1 MRKLQLCGVAAVL
14 AAIPPVLGGCGDDDD
29 TPPIG
34 QAGGTAGTGGTGG
47 TGGTEAGT
55 GGGGTGGSG
64 GSAGTAGTAGTGGS
78 AGDGGIVGCGPRP
91 SGDPTPLGA
100 TIAVDMTLDPLKVYS
115 LNTAGT
121 FVNAPATLTIPPCTT
136 ILGGP
141 QSALIITR
149 GAKIMAVGEKD
160 KPIVFTSIAAVGQR
174 APGDWGGIVMLG
186 RAQVNQPGGE
196 AAIEGID
203 PNATGGRYGP
213 GTAAAVNDDNSGTL
227 KYVRI
232 EFAGFKFGSNNELNG
247 LTMGGVGSGTTIDYV
262 MVHQPLDD
270 GFEWFG
276 GTVNASH
283 LVVND
288 TAPAPG
294 GGDDI
299 YDCDFGFVGKVT
311 NFFARKSRVS
321 SNDPNG
327 FEWDNSAKG
336 EDYTPKTNPT
346 FEKGTLCGTD
356 LTAAS
361 GGSYGAV
368 FRRRTNGTINQI
380 VWSGW
385 KFAFDIRDA
394 DVTPNP
400 TAITVTNSIVA
411 SGTEVANAASTPAF
425 DEAMW
430 FSMGAGN
437 QSNVDPGFSAAD
449 CFAAPGS
456 AEFKKVMDSNKGAF
470 QDDKTW
476 MEGAWLDWSD
486 N

>member
-1 MRKLQLCGVAAVL
+1 
-14 AAIPPVLGGCGDDDD
+14 
-29 TPPIG
+29 
-34 QAGGTAGTGGTGG
+34 
-47 TGGTEAGT
+47 
-55 GGGGTGGSG
+55 
-64 GSAGTAGTAGTGGS
+64 
-78 AGDGGIVGCGPRP
+78 
-91 SGDPTPLGA
+91 
-100 TIAVDMTLDPLKVYS
+100 MTLDASKVYS
-115 LNTAGT
+115 LATAGT

-136 ILGGP
+136 IVGGA
-141 QSALIITR
+141 QSALIVTR

-160 KPIVFTSIAAVGQR
+160 RPIVFTSNAAIGQR
-174 APGDWGGIVMLG
+174 APGDWGGIVILG
-186 RAQVNQPGGE
+186 RAHINQPGGE

-203 PNATGGRYGP
+203 PNASGGKYGP
-213 GTAAAVNDDNSGTL
+213 GTAAPVNDDNSGTL

-232 EFAGFKFGSNNELNG
+232 EFAGFKFGTNNELNG

-299 YDCDFGFVGKVT
+299 YDCDFGYSGKVS

-346 FEKGTLCGTD
+346 FEKGTVCGRD

-368 FRRRTNGTINQI
+368 FRRRTNGTLNQV

-385 KFAFDIRDA
+385 KFAFDIRDS

-400 TAITVTNSIVA
+400 TAVTVTNSIVA
-411 SGTEVANAASTPAF
+411 EGTLANNETSTPAV
-425 DEAMW
+425 DEKAW
-430 FSMGAGN
+430 FTGGAGN
-437 QSNVDPGFSAAD
+437 QLSVNPGFSADD
-449 CFAAPGS
+449 CFAAPGG
-456 AEFKKVMDSNKGAF
+456 AEFKRVMDSGKGAF
-470 QDDKTW
+470 EGDTKW

>member
-1 MRKLQLCGVAAVL
+1 MALGPAIAADM
-14 AAIPPVLGGCGDDDD
+14 ARD
-29 TPPIG
+29 
-34 QAGGTAGTGGTGG
+34 
-47 TGGTEAGT
+47 
-55 GGGGTGGSG
+55 
-64 GSAGTAGTAGTGGS
+64 
-78 AGDGGIVGCGPRP
+78 
-91 SGDPTPLGA
+91 A
-100 TIAVDMTLDPLKVYS
+100 TKVYS
-115 LNTAGT
+115 LATSGT
-121 FVNAPATLTIPPCTT
+121 FVNAPAALTIPPCTT
-136 ILGGP
+136 IVGGP
-141 QSALIITR
+141 GSALIITR
-149 GAKIMAVGEKD
+149 GAKIQAAGEKD
-160 KPIVFTSIAAVGQR
+160 RPIVFTSAAAVGQR
-174 APGDWGGIVMLG
+174 APGDWGGIVILG

-213 GTAAAVNDDNSGTL
+213 APAAAVNDDNSGTL

-299 YDCDFGFVGKVT
+299 YDCDFGFVGKIT
-311 NFFARKSRVS
+311 NFFARKSSVS

-346 FEKGTLCGTD
+346 FEKGTLCGRD

-368 FRRRTNGTINQI
+368 FRRRAQGT
-380 VWSGW
+380 VTGVGLERLEVRVRRARWRS
-385 KFAFDIRDA
+385 
-394 DVTPNP
+394 TPNP
-400 TAITVTNSIVA
+400 TAVVVTNSIVA
-411 SGTEVANAASTPAF
+411 EGTEVNNTTSTPAF

-430 FSMGAGN
+430 FSTGTGN
-437 QSNVDPGFSAAD
+437 QSNINPGFSADD
-449 CFAAPGS
+449 CFAAPGG
-456 AEFKKVMDSNKGAF
+456 AEFKRVTGLEQGRLRGRLEVDGRRVARLVRQLSRQQTFRITA
-470 QDDKTW
+470 
-476 MEGAWLDWSD
+476 EAA
-486 N
+486 